1 MDSRHARDGGGIVQ
15 AGITYIGCA
24 AKASDIVTGHVS
36 GLGVVDLT
44 FPRFDKI
51 MQSTSE
57 KVLELK
63 NVARATALGK
73 SPVIIGILEHVAG
86 HKSPKVVATSIAK
99 TGNQK
104 LEKETRTKEQI
115 AILQIIYQYSRAFFD
130 NQKKQKDYLGCGLG
144 TACIGIRFISI
155 YNLRQK
161 KYICAISKFDR
172 RNFPTFPGLLPLV

>member
-1 MDSRHARDGGGIVQ
+1 MS
-15 AGITYIGCA
+15 
-24 AKASDIVTGHVS
+24 
-36 GLGVVDLT
+36 L
-44 FPRFDKI
+44 
-51 MQSTSE
+51 
-57 KVLELK
+57 
-63 NVARATALGK
+63 ATALGK

-172 RNFPTFPGLLPLV
+172 KEFSNFSWFATTCVDESVSISEVLYLKHLMLLLLPCHSSVVG